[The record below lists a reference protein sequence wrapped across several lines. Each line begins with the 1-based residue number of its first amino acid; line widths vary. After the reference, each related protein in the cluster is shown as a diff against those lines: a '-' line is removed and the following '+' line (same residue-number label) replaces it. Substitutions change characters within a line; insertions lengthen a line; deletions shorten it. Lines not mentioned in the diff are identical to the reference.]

1 MGSRHALQI
10 TVSVADGLAV
20 IGVQGAMRRGHATDQ
35 LLAVV
40 AMLSESGQR
49 RVVVHA
55 AGVSAVDIDGLV
67 TLMDCQAA
75 LHGVGGSLLIKSPSR
90 ALRLVLRR
98 TGLDTVLE
106 IVDATRPDASRQSTL
121 DHGG

>member
-20 IGVQGAMRRGHATDQ
+20 IGVQGAMRRGVATDQ

-40 AMLSESGQR
+40 ETLCESGQR

-75 LHGVGGSLLIKSPSR
+75 LQGVGGSLLIRSPSP
-90 ALRLVLRR
+90 ALRLALRR

-106 IVDATRPDASRQSTL
+106 IVDAPGPDASRQSSPAP
-121 DHGG
+121 GG